1 MFIQRSK
8 FLLVQDLS
16 NENTQFREGC
26 FAKWVVDTSIIKN
39 LCRIAVAQKSTNYSW
54 QSKAINGYQK
64 G

>member
-39 LCRIAVAQKSTNYSW
+39 LCRIAVAQNSTNYS
-54 QSKAINGYQK
+54 
-64 G
+64 

>member
-26 FAKWVVDTSIIKN
+26 FAKWVVDTSIIKKLMPN
-39 LCRIAVAQKSTNYSW
+39 CRR
-54 QSKAINGYQK
+54 SKLNEL
-64 G
+64 